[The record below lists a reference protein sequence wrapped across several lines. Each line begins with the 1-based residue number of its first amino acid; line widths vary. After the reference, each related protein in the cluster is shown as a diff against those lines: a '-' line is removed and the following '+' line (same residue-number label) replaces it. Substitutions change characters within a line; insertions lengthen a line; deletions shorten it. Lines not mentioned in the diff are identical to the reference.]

1 MVSLAPLTQRF
12 SERAPVFSLAHL
24 NDSPYPLS
32 LYFSIGKDSSQ
43 VGFEKIDFFC
53 IAQHPPHGPIELDE
67 IFDPSSFA

>member
-1 MVSLAPLTQRF
+1 MSSLAPSTQCF

-24 NDSPYPLS
+24 NDSPDPLS
-32 LYFSIGKDSSQ
+32 LYGTIRKDSAQ
-43 VGFEKIDFFC
+43 VDFEKIDFFC